1 MITST
6 PDPRKTEYA
15 QFRAAWL
22 NQVRCNRAFPH
33 AAYKF
38 SSSAHMAPQ
47 LRDGGGQRFAGVA
60 QGQGRDFRDLPAET
74 DPAFRGAGDSPGHPR
89 RRPAGQPLSVPDHR
103 RWRGGRA
110 PVGGA
115 KSGPGAPSCAPP
127 RESKKESK
135 EGRGGDAQA
144 RATARANSFA
154 EEKTLA
160 STSAND
166 NSTVRPG
173 GEGARGHPRT
183 RPTARRT
190 PSPPATPARP
200 PRPLTTAIC
209 GSAKSG
215 FALGST
221 TSARPGALTSRRRA
235 R

>member
-22 NQVRCNRAFPH
+22 NQVRCNRAFPRV

-38 SSSAHMAPQ
+38 SSVLIWRRNCGTGEASASQAW
-47 LRDGGGQRFAGVA
+47 LRAKA
-60 QGQGRDFRDLPAET
+60 RDSRDLPAET

-127 RESKKESK
+127 RRIERILMQRRPREKDCRRRTDRTTET
-135 EGRGGDAQA
+135 Q
-144 RATARANSFA
+144 TALAEIISGPKTLVRSSRRKDIVRANNERSI
-154 EEKTLA
+154 
-160 STSAND
+160 
-166 NSTVRPG
+166 TVD
-173 GEGARGHPRT
+173 
-183 RPTARRT
+183 
-190 PSPPATPARP
+190 
-200 PRPLTTAIC
+200 L
-209 GSAKSG
+209 
-215 FALGST
+215 
-221 TSARPGALTSRRRA
+221 RRA
-235 R
+235 SSSRIHKSFQLILNLSLFVFVEKEAQQE